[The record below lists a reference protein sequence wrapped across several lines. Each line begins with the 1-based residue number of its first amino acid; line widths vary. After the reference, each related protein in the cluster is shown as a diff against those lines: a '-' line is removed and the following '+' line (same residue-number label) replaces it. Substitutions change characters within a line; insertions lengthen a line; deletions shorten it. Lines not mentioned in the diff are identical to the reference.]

1 MLSAHGT
8 APDIEENFNDI
19 ASVSINSVCPL
30 VTKVHHEAKNF
41 SKEKTQIIYVGHKN
55 HDEAKGALGVSP
67 KKVQKVYGVFKA
79 YCTRVG
85 KGPFPT
91 ELFNKEGD
99 KIAKKGNEFGSTTG
113 RARRCGWLD
122 LLALKYAVMLN
133 GVTELF
139 MMKADVLSG
148 FDKVFLCT
156 KYLFEGKEID
166 YFPSTIGDSTL
177 EPIYESFNGWKNDIS
192 NCKEKSDF
200 PKELINYIQF
210 IENNL
215 IIEKKYNF
223 ILLIFSIS
231 SLFLTI

>member
-1 MLSAHGT
+1 MAGGVVFEGAQGTMLDIDHGT
-8 APDIEENFNDI
+8 FPY
-19 ASVSINSVCPL
+19 
-30 VTKVHHEAKNF
+30 VTSSNTTTA
-41 SKEKTQIIYVGHKN
+41 
-55 HDEAKGALGVSP
+55 GACIGLGVSP
-67 KKVQKVYGVFKA
+67 KKVDKVYGVFKA

-91 ELFNKEGD
+91 ELFDKEGE

-166 YFPSTIGDSTL
+166 YFPAAVEDQLKIR
-177 EPIYESFNGWKNDIS
+177 PIYKSFPGWK
-192 NCKEKSDF
+192 KSMGQMVM
-200 PKELINYIQF
+200 KLRYI
-210 IENNL
+210 
-215 IIEKKYNF
+215 
-223 ILLIFSIS
+223 SIS
-231 SLFLTI
+231 RKKWRDLCLVFTILMVVAWLF